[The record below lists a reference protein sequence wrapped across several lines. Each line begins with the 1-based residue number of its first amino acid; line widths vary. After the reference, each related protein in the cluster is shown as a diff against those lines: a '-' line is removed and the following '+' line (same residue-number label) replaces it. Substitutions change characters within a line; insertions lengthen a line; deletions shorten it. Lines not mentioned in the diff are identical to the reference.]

1 MPLFEVSGEQ
11 LNAITQSD
19 FESEKRLQQLIE
31 KNLVATFNCRF
42 IASEVS
48 TGEIHRG
55 RIDTLALSE
64 ENNPVII
71 EYKKMRSP
79 ELFTQ
84 SFFYLGWLR
93 DHKGDFEVLVRKAL
107 SGSVE
112 VDWSDIRVICLARD
126 YSKYERVAIR
136 EMGGNIELWQYR
148 LFANSSFYLE
158 EIHRR
163 TRATALPTDVNGDKD
178 PIMVAAGKKAALTRA
193 TSTYTFQ
200 ERIAGKPAKIV
211 ELAQKIREYIAGLD
225 AAIEEA
231 PKKLYVAYKTSQNI
245 VCMEIQKQQILLYLK
260 LDPRKIPNLP
270 QNGRDVTDIGHFG
283 TGDFELTVK
292 SDEDFEIAK
301 PFIELAYRHVGG

>member
-1 MPLFEVSGEQ
+1 MPLFQVSGEQ
-11 LNAITQSD
+11 LDAIAQSD

-107 SGSVE
+107 GGSVE
-112 VDWSDIRVICLARD
+112 VDWSDVRVICLARD

-148 LFANSSFYLE
+148 LFANCSFYLE

-163 TRATALPTDVNGDKD
+163 TRATALPTDANGDKD